1 MADCICIIC
10 GKNFTAK
17 RSDAKC
23 CSDDCRNALHRKNY
37 RKDIDYSRALGRKN
51 ANAFVERNRG
61 EVNRKRRE
69 RRTPVWYEKTCI
81 YCGKTFSTKQSKRV
95 SCGKRDKL
103 HRPNEKER
111 MVDVVCGHCGEIFQK
126 TAGAYKA
133 AVRDGKNQGCCQLHT
148 HILNG
153 STLSLTCDECGKVFE
168 RAKSLSTGKYSF
180 CSKEC
185 LNKNLEHVLRGE
197 DHYHYIDGKSSNWRG
212 AGWKP
217 IRRHIRKR
225 DNNTCYLC
233 GITKDELGQ
242 ELSVHH
248 LVRFEEF
255 EDSAEANDYANLISL
270 CPSCHHS
277 EEINPTISRIVPL
290 IRERRSL
297 INDCLFSKSNKA
309 TVYGTVRNERQ
320 ISLPTYKENYHG

>member
-17 RSDAKC
+17 RSDAKY
-23 CSDDCRNALHRKNY
+23 CSKECAAAGRRANY
-37 RKDIDYSRALGRKN
+37 SKDIEHSRARGRKS
-51 ANAFVERNRG
+51 ANAHYERNRDD
-61 EVNRKRRE
+61 VNRKRRE
-69 RRTPVWYEKTCI
+69 LRTEVWYEKVCI
-81 YCGKTFSTKQSKRV
+81 YCGATFRTKQSKKV

-111 MVDVVCGHCGEIFQK
+111 MVDVVCGYCGKIFQK
-126 TAGAYKA
+126 PAGAYKA

-148 HILNG
+148 HVLNG

-168 RAKSLSTGKYSF
+168 RAKSLSTGEHSF
-180 CSKEC
+180 CSEEC
-185 LNKNLEHVLRGE
+185 RAKNLDYRPRGK
-197 DHYHYIDGKSSNWRG
+197 DHYRYIDGKSSNWRG
-212 AGWKP
+212 IGWTP
-217 IRRHIRKR
+217 IRKHVRER

-233 GITKDELGQ
+233 GTTKDELGH
-242 ELSVHH
+242 ELDVHH

-277 EEINPTISRIVPL
+277 EEFSPTISRIVPL

-309 TVYGTVRNERQ
+309 NVYGTVRNER
-320 ISLPTYKENYHG
+320 

>member
-1 MADCICIIC
+1 MAECICIIC

-23 CSDDCRNALHRKNY
+23 CSDECRNALHRANY
-37 RKDIDYSRALGRKN
+37 SNNIEHCRAISRKN
-51 ANAFVERNRG
+51 ANAYIARNRD
-61 EVNRKRRE
+61 EVNRKKRE

-81 YCGKTFSTKQSKRV
+81 HCGETFRTKQSKKV

-103 HRPNEKER
+103 HRPNGKER
-111 MVDVVCGHCGEIFQK
+111 MVDVVCGYCGKIFQK
-126 TAGAYKA
+126 TAGAYKI

-148 HILNG
+148 HVLNG
-153 STLSLTCDECGKVFE
+153 STLSLTCSECGKIFT
-168 RAKSLSTGKYSF
+168 RAKSLHVEGQKHVF

-185 LNKNLEHVLRGE
+185 QDKNIDYILRGE
-197 DHYHYIDGKSSNWRG
+197 EHYRYIDGKSSNWRG
-212 AGWKP
+212 FGWTP
-217 IRRHIRKR
+217 IRKHVRER

-233 GITKDELGQ
+233 GITKDELGH
-242 ELSVHH
+242 ELDVHH
-248 LVRFEEF
+248 LVRFEDF
-255 EDSAEANDYANLISL
+255 EDPDEANDYANLISL

-277 EEINPTISRIVPL
+277 EEINPTISHIVPL

-309 TVYGTVRNERQ
+309 TVYGTVRNEW
-320 ISLPTYKENYHG
+320 